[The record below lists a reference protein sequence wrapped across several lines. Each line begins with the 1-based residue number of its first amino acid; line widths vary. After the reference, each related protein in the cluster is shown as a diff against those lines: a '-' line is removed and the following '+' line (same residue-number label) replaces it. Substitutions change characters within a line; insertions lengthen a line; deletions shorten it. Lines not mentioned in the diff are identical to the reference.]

1 MEKVMNFLKE
11 NPVFYFATVEGD
23 KPKVRPFGFS
33 MEFDGKLY
41 FGIGKHKKS
50 FQQILVNPNV
60 EICTC
65 SPKGEWMRISGKVVV
80 DDRVEALDAAF
91 TAMPK
96 LKNMYN
102 DKTGMVLG
110 IVYIDDALAE
120 IADMTGNFEEIV
132 I

>member
-11 NPVFYFATVEGD
+11 NPVFYFATIEGD

-41 FGIGKHKKS
+41 FGIGKHKQS
-50 FQQILVNPNV
+50 FQQILLNPNI

-65 SPKGEWMRISGKVVV
+65 NQNGSWIRISGKVVV

-91 TAMPK
+91 TEMPK
-96 LKNMYN
+96 LKQMYN
-102 DKTGMVLG
+102 EETKMVLG
-110 IVYIDDALAE
+110 LLYIEDAVAE
-120 IADMTGNFEEIV
+120 IADMAGNFEKFI